1 MRQAFRSPPGWA
13 CGFAP
18 AVMLLASCGG
28 GGGSAPNAPP
38 RLDPQGFS
46 AVEDTVLAASI
57 KAEDPGDTVT
67 FAVVTGPANGTL
79 GPIAPDGGFTYTPR
93 ANFNGDDSFTVS
105 ATDKVGATVS
115 AAMRVTVRAVNDPPE
130 VLDDRLQVAVGD
142 RLRVLD
148 NDRDVDGDRLTVSI
162 VGVPFPAAASV
173 ASDGTIDLR
182 APAGYRGV
190 ARVRYRVT
198 DVAGASAEAT
208 AVAFVG
214 IRPFQVLFTPP
225 APAAVQPGA
234 GAWLPGGLVLHDLV
248 SAQSLAPTDRMV
260 RVGAVAADGSS
271 IVFSTTSFP
280 VGITA
285 DEISRNKVE
294 EIRWVEL
301 ATPGRA
307 RVLASTAAEKS
318 FRTPSIS
325 ADGRYVVYAE
335 QSIAPFQ
342 GVATASRLFRADAR
356 GGATP
361 LEVLLPAALQLPAS
375 ASPLKL
381 LDPAFEGEGAV
392 ASFRAA
398 TTDVAVLRVDAATGV
413 VTRVSPPL
421 VSSGTSF
428 LAALPYSA
436 LHVLRSGELGT
447 APYFPGQ
454 QPSQVANN
462 VALYRAFRIA
472 PPEQANSAPAID
484 IPFGSRESIYG
495 PWLSQQ
501 GVLSQLPRPYEPT
514 LVTPDRRFALL
525 QLAAASEADPF
536 GQPAP
541 SRVLVARVNVAG
553 YPAVAGGTTT
563 GTTTMFGLGGVR
575 SDSGAFL
582 AERCDAGACRLLE
595 IPLAAAGPNLEVA
608 VEQASVATSPHPTF
622 SYARYGANDQRV
634 YFNRGTNEAMPALFR
649 LEFAARAAPGRS
661 QRFIGVESIADIRY
675 DLDASGEVV
684 VARVSPN
691 LDYRVRNPPARV
703 VLLSPHLPNESLV
716 LGEAG
721 DGFAAIVPR

>member
-1 MRQAFRSPPGWA
+1 MRQALRSRHGWA
-13 CGFAP
+13 CSLAP
-18 AVMLLASCGG
+18 AVTLLASCGG

-46 AVEDTVLAASI
+46 AVEDTVLSASI

-67 FAVVTGPANGTL
+67 FAVLTGPANGTR

-105 ATDKVGATVS
+105 ATDRVGATVS

-148 NDRDVDGDRLTVSI
+148 NDRDVDGDRLTVAI

-173 ASDGTIDLR
+173 ASDGAIDLR
-182 APAGYRGV
+182 APAGYCGV

-285 DEISRNKVE
+285 DEISRN
-294 EIRWVEL
+294 
-301 ATPGRA
+301 
-307 RVLASTAAEKS
+307 
-318 FRTPSIS
+318 

-375 ASPLKL
+375 ARPLKL

-398 TTDVAVLRVDAATGV
+398 TTDVAVFRVDAATGV
-413 VTRVSPPL
+413 VTRVSPLL

-428 LAALPYSA
+428 LSALPYSA
-436 LHVLRSGELGT
+436 LYVLRSGELGT
-447 APYFPGQ
+447 VPYFPGQ

-484 IPFGSRESIYG
+484 IPFGPRESIYG

-525 QLAAASEADPF
+525 QLAAASEANPF

-553 YPAVAGGTTT
+553 YPPVAGGTTT

-595 IPLAAAGPNLEVA
+595 IPLAAAGPNVEVA

-634 YFNRGTNEAMPALFR
+634 YFNRGTNEAIPALRR
-649 LEFAARAAPGRS
+649 LEFAASAAPGRS
-661 QRFIGVESIADIRY
+661 QRFVGVESIADIRY

-703 VLLSPHLPNESLV
+703 VLLSPHLANESMV